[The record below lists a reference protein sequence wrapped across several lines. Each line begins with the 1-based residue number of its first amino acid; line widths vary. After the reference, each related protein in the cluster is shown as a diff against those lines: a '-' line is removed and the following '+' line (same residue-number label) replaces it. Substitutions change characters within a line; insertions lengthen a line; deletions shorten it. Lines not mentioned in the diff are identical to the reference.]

1 MLCADSSR
9 ALFLFGRYAVGGL
22 GLMGN
27 GSLMT
32 LTMLKLIAVE
42 VAPISWLAL
51 TIYADAAGLL
61 QLKPFVLPCRVMRVA
76 CGRCRALHVC
86 VCVCARARPE
96 CQISC

>member
-86 VCVCARARPE
+86 VCVCVRARPE